1 MFKLNVKNAD
11 KKTIKERLNLVETPQ
26 YKYVLTD
33 DKEFVE
39 NDKINIVFPLA
50 DVPQVSE
57 LLDWIV
63 KGEELYIT
71 GYNQYGQKR
80 VECRNIQ
87 YFTVEDDDVYAVV
100 QDTKLIIKLKLYE
113 VEELLVNKDFIR
125 ISKFCLVNIGKIE
138 YIRSALNSKLDLQMK
153 NGDHCEVNRSYLKE
167 FKAALE
173 L

>member
-11 KKTIKERLNLVETPQ
+11 KKTIKDRLNLIETPQ

-33 DKEFVE
+33 DKELTE
-39 NDKINIVFPLA
+39 TDKINIVFPHSDLPA
-50 DVPQVSE
+50 VSD
-57 LLDWIV
+57 LLNWIV

-71 GYNQYGQKR
+71 GYNQFGQKR

-87 YFTVEDDDVYAVV
+87 YFIVETDDVFAVLH
-100 QDTKLIIKLKLYE
+100 DTKMIVKLKLYE
-113 VEELLVNKDFIR
+113 IEELVQHKEFIR
-125 ISKFCLVNIGKIE
+125 VSKFCLVNIGKIE

-167 FKAALE
+167 FKSALE